1 MYSKKYG
8 KCHLDCVPQLS
19 VQVAARLSHY
29 SSKLCLSLQEKINK
43 QTNKQTETQQT
54 QNNYFGIKTLNKN
67 ASKSKIGMEN
77 ATLALQELWER
88 FSNINC

>member
-1 MYSKKYG
+1 
-8 KCHLDCVPQLS
+8 LS

-43 QTNKQTETQQT
+43 QTNKQTETRQT